1 MQRVDPT
8 VMSATDRLLL
18 GQLLIERGLIG
29 ESHVQRCRGLQDAE
43 VADGKP
49 RRLIGEILVAE
60 GLIVSSD
67 RDAALQEQRRRIIET
82 TIGPYRIVDK
92 LGQGGMGAV
101 YRARIPDTNIEVA
114 LKLLPK
120 KLAADPNYLA
130 RFRREALIGV
140 SMNHPAIVRT
150 VDFGEYKGTY
160 YLAMEIVEGGTLD
173 DLLRT
178 KGQLGEHEAFA
189 MAFDILEA
197 LQYAHQRGLIH
208 RDVKPSNIL
217 FDRAGKPKLSDF
229 GLAKDRS
236 PDPSF
241 MTAGYTV
248 GTPHYM
254 SPEQAR
260 GQKDIDIRADL
271 YSLGATLYHSLA
283 GTTPYQGSSTQLLL
297 SRVHLAP
304 VKSPREFNK
313 SLSAGATAIIA
324 KLMARDRDQRYTTPL
339 EASADVKRLLHGEPP
354 LALPQ
359 GDSDH
364 SGFVRVVS
372 GPDAT
377 SSGTVSTRRKTRRWR
392 QWQVI
397 ALITGVALLGIVLGA
412 LVTLLIVR

>member
-1 MQRVDPT
+1 
-8 VMSATDRLLL
+8 MSGTDRLLL
-18 GQLLIERGLIG
+18 GQLLIERGLIQ
-29 ESHVQRCRGLQDAE
+29 EAHVQACRGVQDQE

-49 RRLIGEILVAE
+49 RRQLGAIIVDE
-60 GLIVSSD
+60 GLITAAD
-67 RDAALQEQRRRIIET
+67 RDAIVAEQRRLIAET
-82 TIGPYRIVDK
+82 TIGPYRITDK

-150 VDFGEYKGTY
+150 VDFGEYRGTF

-178 KGQLGEHEAFA
+178 CSPLDEHEAFTIA
-189 MAFDILEA
+189 ADILDA
-197 LQYAHQRGLIH
+197 LQYAHQRGLVH
-208 RDVKPSNIL
+208 RDIKPSNIL

-229 GLAKDRS
+229 GLAKDSS

-254 SPEQAR
+254 SPEQSR
-260 GQKDIDIRADL
+260 GQHDIDIRADL
-271 YSLGATLYHSLA
+271 YSLGATLYHALA

-297 SRVHLAP
+297 TRVHMAP
-304 VKSPREFNK
+304 VVSPREFNK
-313 SLSAGATAIIA
+313 SLSVGATAIIA
-324 KLMARDRDQRYTTPL
+324 KLMARDRSRRYATPL
-339 EASADVKRLLHGEPP
+339 EARSDVKRLLLGEPP

-359 GDSDH
+359 GDSDQ

-372 GPDAT
+372 GDAEPGEKSKAKST
-377 SSGTVSTRRKTRRWR
+377 TTRRSIARWSR
-392 QWQVI
+392 WQVAALIVSVAVIGI
-397 ALITGVALLGIVLGA
+397 ALGV
-412 LVTLLIVR
+412 LVTLLLTR